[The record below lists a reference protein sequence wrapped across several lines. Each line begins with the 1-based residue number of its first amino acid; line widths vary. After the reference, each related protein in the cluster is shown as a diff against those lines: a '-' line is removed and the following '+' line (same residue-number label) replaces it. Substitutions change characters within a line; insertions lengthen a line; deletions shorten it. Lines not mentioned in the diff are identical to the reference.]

1 MVDSSPLN
9 LVTAISDSDLENFVA
24 STLFA
29 QGWSVIFRA
38 LDFDSLL
45 SYSQRSDSTG
55 EVLVLSSD
63 LAGLTTQK
71 VALLKKSFSK
81 VFIFSSSQSDPFP
94 DAIAIPKSALELVGL
109 LRGSLR
115 APMTQP
121 QSRMMAPR
129 RARVIAVASAGSST
143 GCSTLALNLAYELSL
158 KEQSVLLIDGNAYQ
172 PSIATLCGVRGLH
185 VEPHPRAINGY
196 LEIAEVTQENV
207 TASIE
212 RLQASLA
219 ERDFIIIDVGVVQE
233 LSTHLSGR
241 RWSAEVLVWA
251 CTFGDDLWV
260 LAKSDLLGLERLRS
274 FASESAQTAIRPK
287 ITYLHSQRVPGKQ
300 GGQAHLE
307 FQQVLTSGGG
317 AIKSVDIQE
326 YIGDLRSAKASH
338 AAQQPLYE
346 VNEKSPLRKSIAI
359 MAGQLIA

>member
-1 MVDSSPLN
+1 MVDSSPIN
-9 LVTAISDSDLENFVA
+9 LVTAIADSELENFVA

-29 QGWSVIFRA
+29 QGWSVNFRA
-38 LDFDSLL
+38 LDFDSLIAH
-45 SYSQRSDSTG
+45 SQRSDSAD
-55 EVLVLSSD
+55 EVLVLSTD
-63 LAGLTTQK
+63 LVGLTSQK
-71 VALLKKSFSK
+71 VSTLNNSFSK
-81 VFIFSSSQSDPFP
+81 VFIFSSSQNDPFP

-115 APMTQP
+115 APMTHP
-121 QSRMMAPR
+121 QSRMAAPR

-158 KEQSVLLIDGNAYQ
+158 KEQSVLLIDGNSHL

-185 VEPHPRAINGY
+185 VEPHPRAINSY
-196 LEIAEVTQENV
+196 LEIAEATQENV
-207 TASIE
+207 SATIE
-212 RLQASLA
+212 RLQGSLA
-219 ERDFIIIDVGVVQE
+219 ERDFIIIDLGVIQD
-233 LSTHLSGR
+233 LSSHLSGR
-241 RWSAEVLVWA
+241 RWSAEVLVWS

-274 FASESAQTAIRPK
+274 FASESARTAIRPK
-287 ITYLHSQRVPGKQ
+287 ITYFHSQRVPGKQ

-307 FQQVLTSGGG
+307 FQQALTSGGG
-317 AIKSVDIQE
+317 AIKSIEIQE

-338 AAQQPLYE
+338 AAQQPLFE
-346 VNEKSPLRKSIAI
+346 VNEKSPLRKTIAI